1 MHTEHLNNVRLGY
14 VLGGWAISIAATSL
28 FVFVLIATG
37 LQAEGGDGRWIA
49 LAVALG
55 FAAGGLFVGFMTAL
69 APILHGIMIG
79 LTSLVAWAI
88 VNVLSS
94 IFFPDFMWTALNA
107 QWTVAVILVQIVSAV
122 LGARFGY
129 RYAVVRT

>member
-14 VLGGWAISIAATSL
+14 VLGGWAIAIATTSL

-49 LAVALG
+49 VAVALG
-55 FAAGGLFVGFMTAL
+55 FAVGGVFAGFMTAL
-69 APILHGIMIG
+69 APILHGILIG
-79 LTSLVAWAI
+79 LTSLVAWAL
-88 VNVLSS
+88 VNVITS
-94 IFFPDFMWTALNA
+94 IFSPDFVWTTLNA

-129 RYAVVRT
+129 RYAVVRS